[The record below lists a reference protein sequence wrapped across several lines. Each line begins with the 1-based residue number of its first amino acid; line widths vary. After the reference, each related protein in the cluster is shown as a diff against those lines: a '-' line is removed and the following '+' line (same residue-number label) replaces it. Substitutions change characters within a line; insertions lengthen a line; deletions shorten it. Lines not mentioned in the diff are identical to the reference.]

1 MAKNPPEWK
10 QDSFLDYF
18 NDAATQLG
26 YDSLP
31 LAWGI
36 ASSNWKSKKDLN
48 SFLDS
53 LTNISEAN

>member
-36 ASSNWKSKKDLN
+36 AGSNWKSKKDLN

>member
-1 MAKNPPEWK
+1 MARNAPEWK

-18 NDAATQLG
+18 NEAATQLG

-36 ASSNWKSKKDLN
+36 AGSNWKSKKDLT
-48 SFLDS
+48 SFLKS
-53 LTNISEAN
+53 LINETEAD